1 AGYVG
6 QTAINVAEKVQ
17 AAMGGMLFIDEAYA
31 LASSDSGQDFGRE
44 AVDALVKLMEDN
56 RADLIVVVAG
66 YPEPMEKFLNSNPGL
81 RSRFNRFLQ
90 FDDYAGPE
98 LFAILE
104 RMCEEHGYR
113 LTPAAAEHARRV
125 FQEMYDQRGAN
136 FANGRDVR
144 NAFEKA
150 LARHANRVGPM
161 SDVSDEVLCTLHRPD
176 FGGGAEPTPEPVA
189 ETTVDTETEPSAEEP
204 AISPASAHSG
214 EPAAA
219 VDAVEPVGS
228 TEPVESPRSAG
239 VPDTSRDSAR
249 SAEMPAD
256 AVRPANP
263 PA

>member
-1 AGYVG
+1 
-6 QTAINVAEKVQ
+6 
-17 AAMGGMLFIDEAYA
+17 MLFIDEAYA

-161 SDVSDEVLCTLHRPD
+161 SDVSDEVLCTLNRPD
-176 FGGGAEPTPEPVA
+176 FGGGAEPAPEPVA
-189 ETTVDTETEPSAEEP
+189 ETQPESEARADG
-204 AISPASAHSG
+204 G
-214 EPAAA
+214 EPAEAA
-219 VDAVEPVGS
+219 DPIASAEPVA
-228 TEPVESPRSAG
+228 SPESAG
-239 VPDTSRDSAR
+239 APEPSPDPAG
-249 SAEMPAD
+249 SAEMPGE
-256 AVRPANP
+256 AVRPADP